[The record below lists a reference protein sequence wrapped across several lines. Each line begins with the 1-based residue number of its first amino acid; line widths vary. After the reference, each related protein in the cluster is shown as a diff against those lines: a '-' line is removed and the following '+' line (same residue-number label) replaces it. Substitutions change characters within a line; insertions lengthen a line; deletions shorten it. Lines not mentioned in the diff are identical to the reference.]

1 MKKLI
6 LALLLVFATAATAQ
20 AADNADSSFKAGL
33 KAFRSGDYQTAL
45 DHFEQARRQ
54 GLERPALDYNLG
66 VSYYKLE
73 DYPQARDAF
82 LRAASHTSIRPLAY
96 YNLGL
101 VELRLDN
108 KQEAMRRFRETSATA
123 QDERLQGLAERMLAK
138 LEGQPVEDVPSAD
151 RAWWLAS
158 VSLNAGYDDNLID
171 PRIELSSNRG
181 DGFYELFA
189 FASGPLAGTYND
201 GIRLDISAFAIRY
214 QDIDAYDMNF
224 LRAGVSGVKPMGA
237 WHNRLGLELERS
249 TLGDDNYL
257 GGIHLLVSSERI
269 FSDKRLRLRF
279 RASDFTALEEINEP
293 LEGQRYQFDA
303 ELRRKIA
310 RQRHWRIAYKLE
322 FNEREDLATSSTFTS
337 FSPTRHN
344 LRLAGEIPLA
354 SEWTLGG
361 DLRYRFSRYND
372 ENIFSDGSS
381 VLREDLQ
388 YQAMLKLRYELAT
401 NWEAQLEYSYT
412 SNDSSIDGYD
422 YDRNLYLLGI
432 SALF

>member
-6 LALLLVFATAATAQ
+6 VTLLLVFATAGMAQ

-45 DHFEQARRQ
+45 GQFEQARRQ

-66 VSYYKLE
+66 VSYYKLK
-73 DYPQARDAF
+73 DYNRARDAF

-108 KQEAMRRFRETSATA
+108 KPEAMGRFREARDAA

-138 LEGQPVEDVPSAD
+138 LEGKPVEAPIAD
-151 RAWWLAS
+151 KAWWLAS
-158 VSLNAGYDDNLID
+158 ASLNAGYDDNLID
-171 PRIELSSNRG
+171 PSDQSGSNEG
-181 DGFYELFA
+181 DSFYELFA
-189 FASGPLAGTYND
+189 LASGPLVGTFND
-201 GIRLDISAFAIRY
+201 GIRLDLSAFAIRH
-214 QDIDAYDMNF
+214 QEIDVYDMNV
-224 LRAGVSGVKPMGA
+224 LRGGVSSVKPLGA
-237 WHNRLGLELERS
+237 WQSRLGLELERS
-249 TLGDDNYL
+249 TLGDDSYL
-257 GGIHLLVSSERI
+257 GGVHLLASTERI
-269 FSDKRLRLRF
+269 FADKRLRLRF
-279 RASDFTALEEINEP
+279 RATDFTALEDIHDP

-303 ELRRKIA
+303 ELRSKIT

-322 FNEREDLATSSTFTS
+322 LNEREDLATPSTFTS

-354 SEWTLGG
+354 PEWTLGG
-361 DLRYRFSRYND
+361 DLRYRLSRYND
-372 ENIFSDGSS
+372 DNLFSDGSS
-381 VLREDLQ
+381 DRREDVQLQ
-388 YQAMLKLRYELAT
+388 TTLKLRYALAT

-412 SNDSSIDGYD
+412 DNDSSIDGFD

-432 SALF
+432 SILF

>member
-6 LALLLVFATAATAQ
+6 LTLLLVFATAGTAQ
-20 AADNADSSFKAGL
+20 AEDTADSSFKAGL

-66 VSYYKLE
+66 VSYYKLN

-82 LRAASHTSIRPLAY
+82 LRAASHSSTRPLAY

-108 KQEAMRRFRETSATA
+108 KQEAMRRFREASATA

-138 LEGQPVEDVPSAD
+138 LEGKPVEEVPSAD

-158 VSLNAGYDDNLID
+158 VTLNAGYDDNLVD
-171 PRIELSSNRG
+171 PRNELSSNQG

-189 FASGPLAGTYND
+189 LASGPLVGTYNE
-201 GIRLDISAFAIRY
+201 GIRLDLSAFVIRY
-214 QDIDAYDMNF
+214 QEIDVYDMNV
-224 LRAGVSGVKPMGA
+224 LRGGVSGVKPLGA
-237 WHNRLGLELERS
+237 WQSRLGLELERS
-249 TLGDDNYL
+249 TLGDDDYL
-257 GGIHLLVSSERI
+257 GGVHLLVSSERI

-279 RASDFTALEEINEP
+279 RATDFTALEDIHDP
-293 LEGQRYQFDA
+293 LEGQRYQFDV

-310 RQRHWRIAYKLE
+310 RQRHWRIAYQLE
-322 FNEREDLATSSTFTS
+322 YNDREDLTTSTTFTS
-337 FSPTRHN
+337 FSPTRNN

-361 DLRYRFSRYND
+361 DLRYRFSRFND
-372 ENIFSDGSS
+372 DNLFIDGSS
-381 VLREDLQ
+381 VRREDMQ
-388 YQAMLKLRYELAT
+388 HQARLKLRYTMFT

-412 SNDSSIDGYD
+412 DNDSSIDRYD
-422 YDRNLYLLGI
+422 YTRNLYLLGI
-432 SALF
+432 NALF